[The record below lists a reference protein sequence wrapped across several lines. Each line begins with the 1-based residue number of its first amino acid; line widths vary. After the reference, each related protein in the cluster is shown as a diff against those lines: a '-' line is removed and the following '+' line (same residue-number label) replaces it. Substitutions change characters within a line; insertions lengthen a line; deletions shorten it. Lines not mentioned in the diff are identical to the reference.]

1 MDGVILSQT
10 DGTNT
15 MYFQY
20 DIDGAPL
27 GLNYNGKQYLYMT
40 NQMGDVCSI
49 VSTGGKEVVQYE
61 YDEWGNTVSIDLLN
75 NTDAEKELAEANPI
89 RYRGYYL
96 DSETGYYYLQSRY
109 YDPNICRFINADIF
123 DIAYECKEEINGTN
137 LFAYCCNN
145 PINYEDSNG
154 YKYSPSKA
162 QAYADK
168 WWNKR
173 NPHYKSNSK
182 DCANFVSQCLYA
194 GGLSKMTGSWYHKVY
209 TYGKGYLG
217 GNYYTSLA
225 LYGKI
230 SADWGIADNLYKW
243 LKKSGHCSKY
253 SVVNNQKALNSAIS
267 SLYGKSRCLA
277 AVFFDFENDGKINH
291 AAMSGMIT
299 RVYDNKNKRYNYYM
313 YYYAHTD
320 NRAGDNRLYKNKK
333 ISVSSSFN
341 GTCKAYIC
349 WLK

>member
-75 NTDAEKELAEANPI
+75 NTDAEKELAEANPL

-109 YDPNICRFINADIF
+109 YDLSICRFINADVV

-137 LFAYCCNN
+137 LFVYCCND
-145 PINYEDSNG
+145 PINYEDPSG

-162 QAYADK
+162 KSYAEK
-168 WWNKR
+168 WWDR
-173 NPHYKSNSK
+173 
-182 DCANFVSQCLYA
+182 
-194 GGLSKMTGSWYHKVY
+194 T
-209 TYGKGYLG
+209 KG
-217 GNYYTSLA
+217 
-225 LYGKI
+225 
-230 SADWGIADNLYKW
+230 
-243 LKKSGHCSKY
+243 
-253 SVVNNQKALNSAIS
+253 
-267 SLYGKSRCLA
+267 
-277 AVFFDFENDGKINH
+277 INH
-291 AAMSGMIT
+291 AALSGQVINSKT
-299 RVYDNKNKRYNYYM
+299 YYDM
-313 YYYAHTD
+313 YYYAHSSDRNGKEYLKGKKQYTSIKD
-320 NRAGDNRLYKNKK
+320 FYNNKYYKNM
-333 ISVSSSFN
+333 IVYV
-341 GTCKAYIC
+341 CV
-349 WLK
+349 LR